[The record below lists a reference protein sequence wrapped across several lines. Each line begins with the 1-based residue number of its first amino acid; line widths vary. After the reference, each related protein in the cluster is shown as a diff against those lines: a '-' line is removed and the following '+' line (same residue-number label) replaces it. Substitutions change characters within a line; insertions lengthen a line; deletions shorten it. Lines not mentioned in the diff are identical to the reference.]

1 MSVMRLTNTLVL
13 LLLHHFELISTSLPL
28 ETIIRLIIS
37 QTYFIHLYD
46 LLELNI
52 STITNYITKFKP
64 SIGKSMPRLITIDA

>member
-52 STITNYITKFKP
+52 STITNYITKFKTFNR
-64 SIGKSMPRLITIDA
+64 KKYAAAYNY